1 MKHLGLAL
9 AAATLFS
16 PTASHAAPP
25 AAAFGVPGFASAGT
39 VSQFQVTDKTQ
50 VPGHQLKPGSYSITI
65 VDQLNDRMVLRVNNS
80 AGKEEATFI
89 GLPAGSRLPKQ
100 GGQGPI
106 AMTAKGSNKAL
117 RGFTFADGSVAEFV
131 YPKEEAVALAKVNS
145 TTIPAVDPAS
155 EGRVA
160 TPNLSRTDMELVT
173 LWMLTPTLVGQ
184 TAGIEAKRYD
194 QVAEASTPP
203 PPPAPTPRVR
213 TRTADVTVP
222 APVTSSA
229 MVAPVA
235 PAPVPHARAVAHPI
249 AALPHTASELPLVG
263 LAGAL
268 SVLLASMLSFRR
280 LFGAASR

>member
-145 TTIPAVDPAS
+145 TTIPRCGSGIRRPRGYSESFANRHGTGHFVDADAYPRGSDCGYRS
-155 EGRVA
+155 EAIRSGRGGKHSSTTPRAHAAGSYTDGGRDGSRSCDQQCHGSAGSPGSRA
-160 TPNLSRTDMELVT
+160 TCSRGC
-173 LWMLTPTLVGQ
+173 TPDCSSSAHG
-184 TAGIEAKRYD
+184 ER
-194 QVAEASTPP
+194 
-203 PPPAPTPRVR
+203 APTCW
-213 TRTADVTVP
+213 TGGCAI
-222 APVTSSA
+222 S
-229 MVAPVA
+229 
-235 PAPVPHARAVAHPI
+235 
-249 AALPHTASELPLVG
+249 
-263 LAGAL
+263 
-268 SVLLASMLSFRR
+268 LASLD
-280 LFGAASR
+280 A